1 MPRARGLWA
10 LTTPRPQPSLEGAT
24 LSICD
29 HWNHS
34 GTWIVSLQMDHG
46 PSNRYGLGG
55 VYGSGICFGMYGMPR
70 WIKALLTK
78 SQQMRPRQH
87 DGAGCSSRACLPQ
100 CHLHGRKQGNA
111 QLNDIA
117 HGYPISRQLARLSR
131 QGLNG
136 NRLNCDNCPSDC
148 SVRQPETLLS
158 SEKQSQGAQRII
170 LQEIHRVTKIR
181 PAFLCLRPKAWQQ
194 RYINLFTSLKIDKK
208 STLLFFNKKPP
219 LLTSALQGQNCSR
232 HGMVNDKPPA

>member
-1 MPRARGLWA
+1 MDPGY
-10 LTTPRPQPSLEGAT
+10 
-24 LSICD
+24 
-29 HWNHS
+29 
-34 GTWIVSLQMDHG
+34 VSA
-46 PSNRYGLGG
+46 
-55 VYGSGICFGMYGMPR
+55 CMPR

-111 QLNDIA
+111 QLNSNDIA

-131 QGLNG
+131 QGLKG
-136 NRLNCDNCPSDC
+136 NRLNCDNCPSNC

-158 SEKQSQGAQRII
+158 SEKQSQGTQRII

-181 PAFLCLRPKAWQQ
+181 PASSAWGQRHGNKVHKSLCKLKNRQKIDIAVLQQKSHRFWLLRCKGTTVLDTGWLKTSHRHSKLNAN
-194 RYINLFTSLKIDKK
+194 INWPHGHGVRWSLKA
-208 STLLFFNKKPP
+208 SSQGLLI
-219 LLTSALQGQNCSR
+219 
-232 HGMVNDKPPA
+232 